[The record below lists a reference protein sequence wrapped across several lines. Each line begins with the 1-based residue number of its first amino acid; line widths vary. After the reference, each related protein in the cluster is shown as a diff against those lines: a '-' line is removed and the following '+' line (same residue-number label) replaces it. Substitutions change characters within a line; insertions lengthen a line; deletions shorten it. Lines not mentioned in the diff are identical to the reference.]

1 MHGQL
6 GMRIPDFSSAAFWYL
21 SEHRIETNQSTHNM
35 YSLME
40 YRPLDKQTPT
50 VVGDVVVVYGL
61 QGRAE
66 LNGVFFIFCM
76 FDITC

>member
-6 GMRIPDFSSAAFWYL
+6 GIPDFSSAAFWYL
-21 SEHRIETNQSTHNM
+21 SEHRVETNQSTHNSM
-35 YSLME
+35 ME

-76 FDITC
+76 FDITF